1 MVSNAD
7 SITMRSMDLD
17 CRKRLYTRTAG
28 NGKWIALRD
37 EA

>member
-1 MVSNAD
+1 
-7 SITMRSMDLD
+7 MDLD